1 MQAELPNF
9 SAERRGFLFPNHFAS
24 APALVIPIPA
34 YGDVPIGNVAN
45 GLCGGMAFAARDFF
59 EARIDA
65 PPGEDPPLPETPLFN
80 YLVDRLIDSLDLPNG
95 PLRYFQW
102 MSLPDED
109 TWLGRG
115 LRSMSLRE
123 EWPQIKKDID
133 QGHPVP
139 LGLIRAHSHDP
150 RDLGANHQVLCHGY
164 ETDVTDRLDRLVV
177 YDPNHPRERVVLT
190 VDRGV
195 GGERLLYSTG
205 EPTRGFFRS
214 RYTRSDPRFLLNAG
228 AVPPRL
234 SLTAITAR
242 LRRLLHR

>member
-1 MQAELPNF
+1 
-9 SAERRGFLFPNHFAS
+9 
-24 APALVIPIPA
+24 
-34 YGDVPIGNVAN
+34 
-45 GLCGGMAFAARDFF
+45 MAFAARDFF
-59 EARIDA
+59 EARVD
-65 PPGEDPPLPETPLFN
+65 PPAGEDPPLPESPLFN
-80 YLVDRLIDSLDLPNG
+80 YLVDRLIDSLDAPNG

-150 RDLGANHQVLCHGY
+150 RDLGTNHQVLCHGY
-164 ETDVTDRLDRLVV
+164 ETDVTDQLDRLVV

-190 VDRGV
+190 VDRSF

-214 RYTRSDPRFLLNAG
+214 RYTWSDPRFLIDARV
-228 AVPPRL
+228 VPPRL
-234 SLTAITAR
+234 SLTAISAR
-242 LRRLLHR
+242 LR